1 MTQNKLRTIGRI
13 LKEEESRFIGYPE
26 IEKKSRDLGFGMT
39 VRTLRFYVDEG
50 ILPPPKKV
58 GKTPVYEEEWIL
70 NILLS
75 IHLMKTRFARGL
87 TDIRA
92 VLGLLQED
100 PAHLADKLSVLYEEC
115 SKDGGLKPVERQA
128 LIDAFF
134 DLLAGRLGVARQP
147 SQLRLCDLVD
157 AIRTAGRW
165 DGETWSPPPRA
176 AILASQGTEQGAEV
190 SEPGAAASRG
200 PAARDAAGPEH
211 PAAGAGAAPRAAGP
225 RAAPLLS
232 VQPALEPPRALLVSS
247 REPTTPSPPPPA
259 GAVTV
264 ERARALEE
272 MFIGRFEQ
280 GFERMGRVL
289 CPLDGKGYKSGPRE
303 RSLLKRDR
311 AGEIVDVMKRHR
323 VFDRA
328 LLDIIPLDET
338 REFQV
343 FQRGLF
349 GRGDLKVV
357 VSALSLSPLEA
368 FVRQRWAAAPL
379 GPLEIERA
387 LDGLPLRDDVF
398 HFVGILSTVGWS
410 LEARDRV
417 PVRRNLLVCLLE
429 SGGGS
434 AWRRYLLADPR
445 WGGVERVF
453 DPETDR
459 EKVDRARDFMR
470 EQLKPKG
477 EFLILSNLM
486 EDLDLPSECIRT
498 ALDEVLGED
507 SELALQVSG
516 GREIVKRRRL

>member
-13 LKEEESRFIGYPE
+13 LKEEEARFIGYPE

-70 NILLS
+70 NVLLA
-75 IHLMKTRFARGL
+75 IHLMKTRFARAL

-115 SKDGGLKPVERQA
+115 SKDGALKPIERQA

-134 DLLAGRLGVARQP
+134 DLLTGRLGVTPQP
-147 SQLRLCDLVD
+147 SQVRLCDLVD
-157 AIRTAGRW
+157 AIRTKGRW
-165 DGETWSPPPRA
+165 DGEAWSPPPRA
-176 AILASQGTEQGAEV
+176 AILASQAQDGGEQQV
-190 SEPGAAASRG
+190 SVSAP
-200 PAARDAAGPEH
+200 GPE
-211 PAAGAGAAPRAAGP
+211 PASPAP
-225 RAAPLLS
+225 
-232 VQPALEPPRALLVSS
+232 PPRPTALQPPLQAPVIVARPVVA
-247 REPTTPSPPPPA
+247 REAPPPA
-259 GAVTV
+259 PEGAVSV

-280 GFERMGRVL
+280 GFERLGRVH

-328 LLDIIPLDET
+328 LLDLIPLDET

-368 FVRQRWAAAPL
+368 FVRQRWADDPL
-379 GPLEIERA
+379 GPLEVERA
-387 LDGLPLRDDVF
+387 LDALPLRDDVF
-398 HFVGILSTVGWS
+398 HYVGMLSTVGWS
-410 LEARDRV
+410 RDARARV
-417 PVRRNLLVCLLE
+417 PVRRNLLVCLVE
-429 SGGGS
+429 SAGSS
-434 AWRRYLLADPR
+434 AWRRHLVADPR

-459 EKVDRARDFMR
+459 EKVDRARDAMR
-470 EQLKPKG
+470 EHLKPKG
-477 EFLILSNLM
+477 EFLILNNLV
-486 EDLDLPSECIRT
+486 EDLDLPPECIRA
-498 ALDEVLGED
+498 ALDELLAEDGE
-507 SELALQVSG
+507 LQVQVSG

>member
-1 MTQNKLRTIGRI
+1 MSQNKLRSIGRI

-70 NILLS
+70 NVLLS
-75 IHLMKTRFARGL
+75 IHLMKTRFARSL

-92 VLGLLQED
+92 TLSLLQED

-115 SKDGGLKPVERQA
+115 SKDGALKPIERQG

-134 DLLAGRLGVARQP
+134 DLVTGRLGPARQA
-147 SQLRLCDLVD
+147 SQVRLCDLVD
-157 AIRTAGRW
+157 AIKGAGRW
-165 DGETWSPPPRA
+165 DGEAWSPPPRE
-176 AILASQGTEQGAEV
+176 AILALQGPVVTPPPASPTSSPASEGPGESAVSATSRAKTDGANL
-190 SEPGAAASRG
+190 GG
-200 PAARDAAGPEH
+200 PPQTGYT
-211 PAAGAGAAPRAAGP
+211 AGAATP
-225 RAAPLLS
+225 
-232 VQPALEPPRALLVSS
+232 PALDP
-247 REPTTPSPPPPA
+247 PTTRPSILVREAPASAPA
-259 GAVTV
+259 GAVSV

-280 GFERMGRVL
+280 GFERLGRVL
-289 CPLDGKGYKSGPRE
+289 CPLDGKGYKASARE

-311 AGEIVDVMKRHR
+311 AGEIVDIMKRHR

-328 LLDIIPLDET
+328 LLDMIPLDET

-357 VSALSLSPLEA
+357 VSALSLSPLDT
-368 FVRQRWAAAPL
+368 FVRQRWASTPL
-379 GPLEIERA
+379 GPLEVERA

-398 HFVGILSTVGWS
+398 HYVGLLSTCGWS
-410 LEARDRV
+410 DEARERV
-417 PVRRNLLVCLLE
+417 PVRRNLLVCLIE
-429 SGGGS
+429 SAGSS
-434 AWRRYLLADPR
+434 AWRRQLVADPR

-459 EKVDRARDFMR
+459 EKIDRARDFMR
-470 EQLKPKG
+470 EHLKPKG
-477 EFLILSNLM
+477 EFLILTNLV
-486 EDLDLPSECIRT
+486 EDLDLPTDCIRT
-498 ALDEVLGED
+498 ALDELLAED
-507 SELALQVSG
+507 LELQIAVSS

>member
-13 LKEEESRFIGYPE
+13 LKEEEARFIGYPE

-70 NILLS
+70 NVLLA
-75 IHLMKTRFARGL
+75 IHLMKTRFARAL

-115 SKDGGLKPVERQA
+115 SKDGGLKPIERQA

-134 DLLAGRLGVARQP
+134 DLLTGRLGVTPQA
-147 SQLRLCDLVD
+147 SQVRLCDLVE
-157 AIRTAGRW
+157 AIRTGGRW
-165 DGETWSPPPRA
+165 DGEAWSPPPRE
-176 AILASQGTEQGAEV
+176 AILASQAQDEGVQQV
-190 SEPGAAASRG
+190 SVSAP
-200 PAARDAAGPEH
+200 GPE
-211 PAAGAGAAPRAAGP
+211 PASAP
-225 RAAPLLS
+225 
-232 VQPALEPPRALLVSS
+232 PPRPTLAPPVVVARPVVA
-247 REPTTPSPPPPA
+247 REAPPPPPP
-259 GAVTV
+259 GAISV

-280 GFERMGRVL
+280 GFERLGRVL

-328 LLDIIPLDET
+328 LLDLIPLDET

-357 VSALSLSPLEA
+357 VSALSLSPLET
-368 FVRQRWAAAPL
+368 FVRQRWCDEPL
-379 GPLEIERA
+379 GPLEVERA
-387 LDGLPLRDDVF
+387 LDALPLRDDVF
-398 HFVGILSTVGWS
+398 HYVGLLSTTGWS
-410 LEARDRV
+410 RDARSRV
-417 PVRRNLLVCLLE
+417 PVRRNLLACLIE
-429 SGGGS
+429 SAGSS
-434 AWRRYLLADPR
+434 AWRRHLVADPR

-459 EKVDRARDFMR
+459 EKVDRARDGMR
-470 EQLKPKG
+470 EHLKPKG
-477 EFLILSNLM
+477 EFLILDNLV
-486 EDLDLPSECIRT
+486 EDLDLPPECIRA
-498 ALDEVLGED
+498 ALDELLAEDGE
-507 SELALQVSG
+507 LQVQVSG

>member
-1 MTQNKLRTIGRI
+1 MTPTHDPAQNKLRTIGRI
-13 LKEEESRFIGYPE
+13 LKEEESRFVGYPE

-70 NILLS
+70 NVLLS
-75 IHLMKTRFARGL
+75 IHLMKTRFARAL

-115 SKDGGLKPVERQA
+115 SKDGGLKPIERQG

-134 DLLAGRLGVARQP
+134 DLLTGRLGVGRQP
-147 SQLRLCDLVD
+147 SQLRLVDLVE

-165 DGETWSPPPRA
+165 TGETWSPPPRE
-176 AILASQGTEQGAEV
+176 AILASQGTDPGAVAV
-190 SEPGAAASRG
+190 SEAG
-200 PAARDAAGPEH
+200 PADVGGAQASAAPPPQVVVH
-211 PAAGAGAAPRAAGP
+211 PAPVLEPRLAPPRAAAGAPVVVAR
-225 RAAPLLS
+225 
-232 VQPALEPPRALLVSS
+232 PA
-247 REPTTPSPPPPA
+247 PPP
-259 GAVTV
+259 GAITV

-280 GFERMGRVL
+280 GFERLGRVL

-368 FVRQRWAAAPL
+368 FVRQRWAVEPL
-379 GPLEIERA
+379 GPLDVERA
-387 LDGLPLRDDVF
+387 LDALPLRDDVF
-398 HFVGILSTVGWS
+398 HFVGLLSTVGWS
-410 LEARDRV
+410 AEARDRV
-417 PVRRNLLVCLLE
+417 PVRRNLLVSLVE
-429 SGGGS
+429 SAGGS
-434 AWRRYLLADPR
+434 AWRRYLVADPR

-470 EQLKPKG
+470 EHLKPKG
-477 EFLILSNLM
+477 EFLILSNLV
-486 EDLDLPSECIRT
+486 EDLDLPPDCIRA
-498 ALDEVLGED
+498 ALDEVMAED
-507 SELALQVSG
+507 SELAIQVSG

>member
-1 MTQNKLRTIGRI
+1 MTLNPMQNATQNKLRTIGRI

-70 NILLS
+70 NVLLS
-75 IHLMKTRFARGL
+75 IHLMKTRFARAL

-92 VLGLLQED
+92 VLNLLQED

-115 SKDGGLKPVERQA
+115 SRDNALKPVERQG

-134 DLLAGRLGVARQP
+134 DVLTGRCGVARQP
-147 SQLRLCDLVD
+147 SEVRLCDL
-157 AIRTAGRW
+157 AETIRSAGRW
-165 DGETWSPPPRA
+165 TGETWSPPPRE
-176 AILASQGTEQGAEV
+176 AILASQGL
-190 SEPGAAASRG
+190 EPGAGAVSDAAASDVG
-200 PAARDAAGPEH
+200 GES
-211 PAAGAGAAPRAAGP
+211 AGAGPPVG
-225 RAAPLLS
+225 
-232 VQPALEPPRALLVSS
+232 QPAPPPIAPPIPIARPV
-247 REPTTPSPPPPA
+247 PPPA
-259 GAVTV
+259 PRPAPPPGAITV

-280 GFERMGRVL
+280 GFERLGRVL

-311 AGEIVDVMKRHR
+311 AGEIVDIMKRHR

-357 VSALSLSPLEA
+357 VSALSLSPLET
-368 FVRQRWAAAPL
+368 FVRQRWADEPL
-379 GPLEIERA
+379 GPLDVERA

-398 HFVGILSTVGWS
+398 HYVGMLSTVGWS
-410 LEARDRV
+410 AEARERV
-417 PVRRNLLVCLLE
+417 PIRRNLLVCLVE
-429 SGGGS
+429 SAGGS
-434 AWRRYLLADPR
+434 AWRRHFVADRR

-459 EKVDRARDFMR
+459 EKVDRARDYMR
-470 EQLKPKG
+470 EHLKPKG
-477 EFLILSNLM
+477 EFLILANLV
-486 EDLDLPSECIRT
+486 EDLDLPPDCIRA
-498 ALDEVLGED
+498 ALDEVLAED
-507 SELALQVSG
+507 SELAVQVCG

>member
-1 MTQNKLRTIGRI
+1 MSQNKLRSIGRI

-70 NILLS
+70 NVLLS
-75 IHLMKTRFARGL
+75 IHLMKTRFARSL

-92 VLGLLQED
+92 TLNLLQED

-115 SKDGGLKPVERQA
+115 SKDGALKPIERQG
-128 LIDAFF
+128 LTDAFF
-134 DLLAGRLGVARQP
+134 DLVTGRLGPARQA
-147 SQLRLCDLVD
+147 SQVRLCDLVD
-157 AIRTAGRW
+157 AIKSAGRW
-165 DGETWSPPPRA
+165 DGEAWSPPPRE
-176 AILASQGTEQGAEV
+176 AILARQGPVVA
-190 SEPGAAASRG
+190 P
-200 PAARDAAGPEH
+200 PAPPTPMTVTAGPEEPAVSATSPPERRTKTDAA
-211 PAAGAGAAPRAAGP
+211 PAAPP
-225 RAAPLLS
+225 PLD
-232 VQPALEPPRALLVSS
+232 P
-247 REPTTPSPPPPA
+247 PTTRPSILVREAPAPAPA
-259 GAVTV
+259 GAVSV

-280 GFERMGRVL
+280 GFERLGRVL
-289 CPLDGKGYKSGPRE
+289 CPLDGKGYKASARE

-311 AGEIVDVMKRHR
+311 AGEIVDIMKRHR

-328 LLDIIPLDET
+328 LLDMIPLDET

-357 VSALSLSPLEA
+357 VSALSLSPLDA

-379 GPLEIERA
+379 GQLEVERA

-398 HFVGILSTVGWS
+398 HYVGLLSTCGWS
-410 LEARDRV
+410 DEARERV
-417 PVRRNLLVCLLE
+417 PVRRNLLVCLIE
-429 SGGGS
+429 SAGGS
-434 AWRRYLLADPR
+434 AWRRHLVADPR

-459 EKVDRARDFMR
+459 EKIDRARDFMR
-470 EQLKPKG
+470 EHLKPKG
-477 EFLILSNLM
+477 EFLILANLV
-486 EDLDLPSECIRT
+486 EDLDLPTDCIRT
-498 ALDEVLGED
+498 ALDELLAD
-507 SELALQVSG
+507 DAELQVAVSG

>member
-1 MTQNKLRTIGRI
+1 MSQNKLRSIGRI
-13 LKEEESRFIGYPE
+13 LKDEESRFIGYPE

-70 NILLS
+70 NVLLS
-75 IHLMKTRFARGL
+75 IHLMKTRFARSL

-92 VLGLLQED
+92 TLNLLQED

-115 SKDGGLKPVERQA
+115 SKDGALKPIERQG
-128 LIDAFF
+128 LIDGFF
-134 DLLAGRLGVARQP
+134 DLVTGRNGPTRQA
-147 SQLRLCDLVD
+147 SQVRLCDLVD
-157 AIRTAGRW
+157 AIKTAGRW
-165 DGETWSPPPRA
+165 DGEAWSPPSRE
-176 AILASQGTEQGAEV
+176 AILSRQGPVVAPTPAPSPNAAEV
-190 SEPGAAASRG
+190 PEESAVSATSLPERRAKTDTAAT
-200 PAARDAAGPEH
+200 PP
-211 PAAGAGAAPRAAGP
+211 
-225 RAAPLLS
+225 
-232 VQPALEPPRALLVSS
+232 VALDP
-247 REPTTPSPPPPA
+247 PTTRPSILVREAPAPTPA
-259 GAVTV
+259 GAVSV

-280 GFERMGRVL
+280 GFERLGRVL
-289 CPLDGKGYKSGPRE
+289 CPLDNKGYKASARE

-311 AGEIVDVMKRHR
+311 AGEIVDIMKRHR

-328 LLDIIPLDET
+328 LLDMIPLDET

-357 VSALSLSPLEA
+357 VSALSLSPLDS
-368 FVRQRWAAAPL
+368 FVRQRWAATPL
-379 GPLEIERA
+379 GSLEVERA

-398 HFVGILSTVGWS
+398 HYVGLLSTCGWS
-410 LEARDRV
+410 DEARERV
-417 PVRRNLLVCLLE
+417 PVRRNLLVCLIE
-429 SGGGS
+429 SAGGS
-434 AWRRYLLADPR
+434 AWRRHLVADPR

-459 EKVDRARDFMR
+459 EKIDRARDFMR
-470 EQLKPKG
+470 EHLKPKG
-477 EFLILSNLM
+477 EFLILTNLV
-486 EDLDLPSECIRT
+486 EDLDLPTDCIRT
-498 ALDEVLGED
+498 ALDELLAED
-507 SELALQVSG
+507 LELQIAVSG

>member
-1 MTQNKLRTIGRI
+1 MTQNPTHNPTQNKLRTIGRI

-70 NILLS
+70 NVLLS
-75 IHLMKTRFARGL
+75 IHLMKTRFARAL

-92 VLGLLQED
+92 VLSLLQED

-115 SKDGGLKPVERQA
+115 SKDGGLKPIERQG

-134 DLLAGRLGVARQP
+134 DLLTGRYGVARQP
-147 SQLRLCDLVD
+147 SQLRLCDLAE

-165 DGETWSPPPRA
+165 TGETWSPPPRE
-176 AILASQGTEQGAEV
+176 AILASQGTEPAAMAV
-190 SEPGAAASRG
+190 SEAEAGDSGGASAAASP
-200 PAARDAAGPEH
+200 PAAQTA
-211 PAAGAGAAPRAAGP
+211 
-225 RAAPLLS
+225 
-232 VQPALEPPRALLVSS
+232 PALQPPRPVLIATATPAPVS
-247 REPTTPSPPPPA
+247 RPAPPP
-259 GAVTV
+259 GAITV

-280 GFERMGRVL
+280 GFERLGRVL

-368 FVRQRWAAAPL
+368 FVRQRWAAEPL
-379 GPLEIERA
+379 GPLDVERA

-398 HFVGILSTVGWS
+398 HYVGMLSTVGWS
-410 LEARDRV
+410 AEARDRV
-417 PVRRNLLVCLLE
+417 PVRRNLLVCLVE
-429 SGGGS
+429 SAGSS
-434 AWRRYLLADPR
+434 AWRRHLVADPR

-459 EKVDRARDFMR
+459 EKIDRARDFMR
-470 EQLKPKG
+470 EHLKPKG
-477 EFLILSNLM
+477 EFLILTNLV
-486 EDLDLPSECIRT
+486 EDLDLPPECIRT
-498 ALDEVLGED
+498 ALDEVLAED
-507 SELALQVSG
+507 SELAIQVSG

>member
-1 MTQNKLRTIGRI
+1 MTPNPTHDATQNKLRTIGRI

-70 NILLS
+70 NVLLS
-75 IHLMKTRFARGL
+75 IHLMKTRFARSL

-92 VLGLLQED
+92 VLSLLQED

-115 SKDGGLKPVERQA
+115 SKDGGLKPIERQG
-128 LIDAFF
+128 LIDACF
-134 DLLAGRLGVARQP
+134 DLLTGRHGKGRQP
-147 SQLRLCDLVD
+147 SQLRLVDLVD

-165 DGETWSPPPRA
+165 NGETWSPPGRE
-176 AILASQGTEQGAEV
+176 AILASQGTGPGAMGV
-190 SEPGAAASRG
+190 SE
-200 PAARDAAGPEH
+200 
-211 PAAGAGAAPRAAGP
+211 AGAGDVGGAQASAAAHDPPPVVAQ
-225 RAAPLLS
+225 
-232 VQPALEPPRALLVSS
+232 QPTLQPPRPAPAITVA
-247 REPTTPSPPPPA
+247 PSPRPAPPA
-259 GAVTV
+259 GATTV

-280 GFERMGRVL
+280 GFERLGRVL

-357 VSALSLSPLEA
+357 VSALSLSPLEL
-368 FVRQRWAAAPL
+368 FVRQRWAAEPL
-379 GPLEIERA
+379 GPLEVERA

-398 HFVGILSTVGWS
+398 HFVGMLSTVGWTA
-410 LEARDRV
+410 EARDRV
-417 PVRRNLLVCLLE
+417 PVRRNLLVCLIE
-429 SGGGS
+429 SAGGS
-434 AWRRYLLADPR
+434 AWRRHLVADPR

-470 EQLKPKG
+470 EHLKPKG
-477 EFLILSNLM
+477 EFLILSNLV
-486 EDLDLPSECIRT
+486 EDLDLPPECIRT
-498 ALDEVLGED
+498 ALDEVLAED
-507 SELALQVSG
+507 SELAIQVSG